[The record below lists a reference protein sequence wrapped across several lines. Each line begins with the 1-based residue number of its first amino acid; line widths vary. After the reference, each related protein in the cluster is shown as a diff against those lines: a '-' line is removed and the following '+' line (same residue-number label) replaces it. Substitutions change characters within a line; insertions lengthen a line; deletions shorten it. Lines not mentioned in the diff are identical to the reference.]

1 MQIDPNIRSRL
12 VHILYSAMPQV
23 ASSTLGTVL
32 LAATLWW
39 RAPSASTM
47 AAIVAAA
54 IVTVIRLGILVAYR
68 RKVGALPV
76 APARAMFWEILYG
89 VFSIVMAIIFSS
101 IMLMAFLVGDSGVQL
116 LTIGV
121 AIGICGGQSTAR
133 VTCRLWIPL
142 ASGTV
147 ILVTLAG
154 CSLLWK
160 DSLAPIFAIFALLYL
175 DTYAEACRHSA
186 NTLLARLVAE
196 SELASLV
203 RRDALTGLGNRLG
216 FDEELQRAFRA
227 LQRGGG
233 DVSLLML
240 DLDGFKTVND
250 DLGHPA
256 GDAVLRD
263 VAERLGRLSRQTDYL
278 ARLGGDEFAI
288 IVTDSHDRVSL
299 SKYAGR
305 LIAEISERF
314 EIEGTAVRIGV
325 SIGIATATPAG
336 PSDTKQLLAAADAAL
351 YRVKR
356 SGKNDHAFGDGI
368 EGLVQLVSLS
378 TATTGTPPAVRAAA
392 GRAGTALNS

>member
-1 MQIDPNIRSRL
+1 MQLDPNIRSRL

-32 LAATLWW
+32 LATTLWW
-39 RAPSASTM
+39 RAPSAST
-47 AAIVAAA
+47 AATIVAAS
-54 IVTVIRLGILVAYR
+54 IVTVVRLGILLAYR
-68 RKVGALPV
+68 RKVGAFP
-76 APARAMFWEILYG
+76 APPAEAVSWEILYG
-89 VFSIVMAIIFSS
+89 VFSIAMAFVLSAIMVMAFQ
-101 IMLMAFLVGDSGVQL
+101 LGDSGVQL
-116 LTIGV
+116 LTVGV

-147 ILVTLAG
+147 ILVALAG
-154 CSLLWK
+154 CSVLWK
-160 DSLAPIFAIFALLYL
+160 DSLAPIFAIFAILYL
-175 DTYAEACRHSA
+175 YTYTEACRHSA

-216 FDEELQRAFRA
+216 FDEELQRAFKA
-227 LQRGGG
+227 IQRGGG

-263 VAERLGRLSRQTDYL
+263 VAHRLSRRSRQTDYL

-288 IVTDSHDRVSL
+288 IVTGSHDRTSL
-299 SKYAGR
+299 SNYAGR
-305 LIAEISERF
+305 LIGEISAPF
-314 EIEGTAVRIGV
+314 ETEGTTVRIGA
-325 SIGIATATPAG
+325 SIGIATATEAG
-336 PSDTKQLLAAADAAL
+336 PGEAKDLLAAADAAL

-356 SGKNDHAFGDGI
+356 GAKNDFAFGDGI
-368 EGLVQLVSLS
+368 EGLAKLVSLGAAS
-378 TATTGTPPAVRAAA
+378 QGPPPTIRAVA
-392 GRAGTALNS
+392 GRADRR